1 MTPHRAFAFSGY
13 SFPLADG
20 RDLTDDS
27 SGDVKMENSTEQ
39 KTSVQSE
46 LERRHKATATTVLS
60 LLIGVVLLCVMALVS
75 KRFLT
80 QQNNPSLDIA
90 VRITI
95 LIFGLGAIALRR
107 TKFAAMR
114 LQDIAALK
122 GPSGLLITL
131 QRTTLQVAF
140 LGATISL
147 VGFAATL
154 MTGNDF
160 YSYGAGLVAVAVLL
174 YCYPVRSSWEKAVI
188 RFSPAHNAP

>member
-1 MTPHRAFAFSGY
+1 
-13 SFPLADG
+13 
-20 RDLTDDS
+20 
-27 SGDVKMENSTEQ
+27 MENSTEQ

-131 QRTTLQVAF
+131 QRTTLLVAF

-188 RFSPAHNAP
+188 RFSPAQNAP